1 MSQPCKYA
9 DLRMF
14 PAGHEGGV
22 GVVVGGTVV
31 VVGAGVVVVGGS
43 VVVSMGVVV
52 RVVASCPPT
61 ANASARTS
69 ERRQTDRSRILSRG
83 FKEDTI
89 FIYHLPPAQQ
99 LRWAISSTT
108 ESSCSD
114 AHDGAATATGSS
126 GSMRSAL

>member
-1 MSQPCKYA
+1 MPGWQV
-9 DLRMF
+9 
-14 PAGHEGGV
+14 GGA
-22 GVVVGGTVV
+22 GVVVGGTGVV
-31 VVGAGVVVVGGS
+31 VPAGVVVGGRRVVVGGGS

-52 RVVASCPPT
+52 VASCPPT
-61 ANASARTS
+61 AKASAKTS
-69 ERRQTDRSRILSRG
+69 ERRQTDRFRILSRAHARVS
-83 FKEDTI
+83 I

-99 LRWAISSTT
+99 LRWAISSTI